1 MGLHGRVNGLS
12 VGGALDP
19 TGARPDNR
27 RLERRFSVARI
38 ITLLTDF
45 GIASTYPA
53 QMKGVILERC
63 PGAVLVDL
71 SHEVPRHDVRTA
83 AFMLASAARAFPKG
97 TVHVAVVDPQVGS
110 ARRALAVEA
119 GGQTYLAPDNGLLTV
134 VLGGGGGRPHAG
146 RAVSIENRSLFRTD
160 VSSTFH
166 GRDIFAPVAAA
177 LARGTPLDDLG
188 PVADSVH
195 WLDVPAPRREG
206 GSIRGEVLYVDP
218 FGNLVT
224 NITGD
229 QVGGTEPSRVAVY
242 VGGAVIRGLSRAYSD
257 VAAGMLL
264 IYIGSAGL
272 LEVAVN
278 RQSAA
283 SRLAADV
290 GTPIRVA
297 FEAP

>member
-1 MGLHGRVNGLS
+1 VS
-12 VGGALDP
+12 P
-19 TGARPDNR
+19 
-27 RLERRFSVARI
+27 I

-63 PGAVLVDL
+63 PSARLVDL

-83 AFMLASAARAFPKG
+83 AFMLASAVRAFPQG
-97 TVHVAVVDPQVGS
+97 TIHVAVVDPHVGS
-110 ARRALAVEA
+110 ARRVLAAESA
-119 GGQTYLAPDNGLLTV
+119 GQTYLAPDNGLLTV
-134 VLGGGGGRPHAG
+134 VLGGKIGRGKGAT
-146 RAVSIENRSLFRTD
+146 RVVSVEDRSLFRSD

-166 GRDIFAPVAAA
+166 GRDIFAPIGAA
-177 LARGTPLDDLG
+177 LACGAALEDLG
-188 PVADSVH
+188 PEMESIQR
-195 WLDVPAPRREG
+195 LDVPVPRREA
-206 GSIRGEVLYVDP
+206 GSVKGEVLYVDP

-224 NITGD
+224 NVTAGEL
-229 QVGGTEPSRVAVY
+229 TESELARIVVY

-264 IYIGSAGL
+264 AYVGSAGF

-290 GTPIRVA
+290 GTPVRIG